1 MRGLRTPR
9 WTAGTARHGMRRLM
23 AASALVL
30 AAPLAAQDFTDVT
43 LRTGIGFSAVGEGYL
58 PFGEERAE
66 SQAAAGNLLVGVDFG
81 LPLGGALALRPGLSY
96 VRKGPKRYLQL
107 SLPVARHRVVSRG
120 RLFLEVEA
128 GPWFAVRT
136 SASRVEEGRSLH
148 IRGADL
154 GFGGGLGVSYGITD
168 GVAIHIA
175 AVYHMGLID
184 VTHNEPSPITYRGIT
199 ISEPVISHW
208 ERTGNLALRAG
219 LVFQI

>member
-1 MRGLRTPR
+1 
-9 WTAGTARHGMRRLM
+9 M
-23 AASALVL
+23 AASALLL

-43 LRTGIGFSAVGEGYL
+43 LRTGIGFSSVGEGYL
-58 PFGEERAE
+58 PFGDERYGFKG
-66 SQAAAGNLLVGVDFG
+66 AAGHLLVGVDFG

-120 RLFLEVEA
+120 RLFLDVEA
-128 GPWFAVRT
+128 GPWLAVRT
-136 SASRVEEGRSLH
+136 SASRVEGRLH

-175 AVYHMGLID
+175 AVYHMGLTD
-184 VTHNEPSPITYRGIT
+184 VTVIDQPS
-199 ISEPVISHW
+199 ISKGEIGSPQAEDW
-208 ERTGNLALRAG
+208 DRTGNLALHAG
-219 LVFQI
+219 VVLQI